1 MDNVTRD
8 EGFYIQ
14 IDEPF
19 EDVSMLDCV
28 KNRLTSFALQEF

>member
-19 EDVSMLDCV
+19 EDVGMLDCV